1 MIEFEGK
8 VKLVL
13 AEKKESIGIL
23 LSLEGKQ
30 NFTIKVYTWKK
41 KLKRKITVKDSK
53 YILWKNTFKKGE
65 VNEASYLLVQIWT
78 YN

>member
-8 VKLVL
+8 VRLVL

-30 NFTIKVYTWKK
+30 NFTIKVYTIEKKYWKG
-41 KLKRKITVKDSK
+41 KL
-53 YILWKNTFKKGE
+53 
-65 VNEASYLLVQIWT
+65 LLHF
-78 YN
+78 

>member
-8 VKLVL
+8 VRLVL

-30 NFTIKVYTWKK
+30 NFTIKVYTIEKKYWKG
-41 KLKRKITVKDSK
+41 KLLSETQSIYFEKIH
-53 YILWKNTFKKGE
+53 FKKE
-65 VNEASYLLVQIWT
+65 
-78 YN
+78 

>member
-13 AEKKESIGIL
+13 AEKKESIGSL

-30 NFTIKVYTWKK
+30 NLTIKVYTLKK
-41 KLKRKITVKDSK
+41 NIEKKNYCQKTQSIYFEKIHLKKECMR
-53 YILWKNTFKKGE
+53 
-65 VNEASYLLVQIWT
+65 
-78 YN
+78 

>member
-13 AEKKESIGIL
+13 AEKKESIGSL

-30 NFTIKVYTWKK
+30 NFTIKVYTFEKK
-41 KLKRKITVKDSK
+41 H
-53 YILWKNTFKKGE
+53 
-65 VNEASYLLVQIWT
+65 
-78 YN
+78 